1 MVTFFIS
8 LWNAART
15 QRRSTAATRI
25 FVDRSR
31 QGRNLAGA
39 SLSLSRVIPPVLFHQ
54 LLPLK
59 GPQFLTVPHS
69 SLNIYSI
76 GNRCIKLNGQVVFII
91 LTIKE
96 RVEAFFFFN
105 VCGRRRSF
113 CYCFPVKLENRYS
126 KCRKR
131 MKMYVQFPCYAI
143 RSKFGLSLF
152 HVCVCLKVEQPNKNE
167 KVKNTI

>member
-15 QRRSTAATRI
+15 QRSSIATTRI

-39 SLSLSRVIPPVLFHQ
+39 SLSLSRVIPPVLFHH

-59 GPQFLTVPHS
+59 GPRFLTVPHS
-69 SLNIYSI
+69 SLNARSI
-76 GNRCIKLNGQVVFII
+76 GNRCIKLNGEEVFII
-91 LTIKE
+91 LNIKE
-96 RVEAFFFFN
+96 RVEAFGFFFFN
-105 VCGRRRSF
+105 FCGKRRSF
-113 CYCFPVKLENRYS
+113 CYCFPFKLENRYP

-131 MKMYVQFPCYAI
+131 MKCIYNSHAMLLGQNLAFLFFIPC
-143 RSKFGLSLF
+143 L
-152 HVCVCLKVEQPNKNE
+152 CLPKGRTTK
-167 KVKNTI
+167 

>member
-15 QRRSTAATRI
+15 QRSSTATTRI

-76 GNRCIKLNGQVVFII
+76 GNRCIKLNGKVVFII

-96 RVEAFFFFN
+96 RVEVVFLLTFVGGEGLFVIVFLLNLKTDTLNAGRGWKCIYNSHAMPLGQNLAF
-105 VCGRRRSF
+105 
-113 CYCFPVKLENRYS
+113 LYS
-126 KCRKR
+126 
-131 MKMYVQFPCYAI
+131 MSVSA
-143 RSKFGLSLF
+143 
-152 HVCVCLKVEQPNKNE
+152 
-167 KVKNTI
+167 

>member
-15 QRRSTAATRI
+15 QRSSTATTRI

-69 SLNIYSI
+69 SLSIYSI
-76 GNRCIKLNGQVVFII
+76 GNRCIKLNGKVVFII

-96 RVEAFFFFN
+96 RVEVVFLLTFVGGEGLFVIVFLLNLKTDTLNA
-105 VCGRRRSF
+105 GR
-113 CYCFPVKLENRYS
+113 
-126 KCRKR
+126 
-131 MKMYVQFPCYAI
+131 
-143 RSKFGLSLF
+143 G
-152 HVCVCLKVEQPNKNE
+152 
-167 KVKNTI
+167 

>member
-15 QRRSTAATRI
+15 QRSSTATTRI

-76 GNRCIKLNGQVVFII
+76 GNRCIKLNGKVVFII

-96 RVEAFFFFN
+96 RVEVVFLLTFVGGEGLFVIVFLLNLKTDTLNA
-105 VCGRRRSF
+105 GR
-113 CYCFPVKLENRYS
+113 
-126 KCRKR
+126 
-131 MKMYVQFPCYAI
+131 
-143 RSKFGLSLF
+143 G
-152 HVCVCLKVEQPNKNE
+152 
-167 KVKNTI
+167 

>member
-15 QRRSTAATRI
+15 QRSSTATTRI

-39 SLSLSRVIPPVLFHQ
+39 CLSLSRVIPPVLFHH

-76 GNRCIKLNGQVVFII
+76 GNRCIKLNGKVVFII

-96 RVEAFFFFN
+96 RVEVVFLLTFVGGEGLFVIVFLLNLKTDTLNA
-105 VCGRRRSF
+105 GR
-113 CYCFPVKLENRYS
+113 
-126 KCRKR
+126 
-131 MKMYVQFPCYAI
+131 
-143 RSKFGLSLF
+143 G
-152 HVCVCLKVEQPNKNE
+152 
-167 KVKNTI
+167 